1 MSEKISY
8 HNLNGRL
15 VTTGEAVIPVF
26 DVGLLRG
33 YGIFD
38 FFPIRRGVIVFQ
50 EDYFNRFFQSAEAM
64 GLEVPVDQHD
74 LASRINDLTV
84 ANKISDGYIKL
95 VLTGGTSSDGYTPAA
110 NNLYILQHLLVHYP
124 SHYYQ
129 DGIRLILQRFE
140 RDHPTIK
147 SLNYANALRY
157 REVLKKTDAM
167 DILYHDGRKVYE
179 TSRANFFMVDSEG
192 ILHTSTDIMLQG
204 VTRKHIIRCA
214 LDLGIKVMESDLPLE
229 ALCQA
234 REAFITSTTKD
245 LLPVQQI
252 NDYKIADGASMP
264 VTARLRKAFVKYVE
278 DHLISTKK

>member
-1 MSEKISY
+1 M
-8 HNLNGRL
+8 
-15 VTTGEAVIPVF
+15 TTGEAVIPVF